1 MKISKLLVIIRIDNV
16 RAIFVASNVT
26 TMSNTKHMD
35 KNVNEYMENGVVKII
50 LFKSAE
56 NASNIF
62 TKKIN
67 GELHKKLSKKMVCEM
82 LK

>member
-16 RAIFVASNVT
+16 RAIFVAT